1 MRSSLQNYARTLKF
15 SLYIIVNPFKGFW
28 DMKREKK
35 GSLSAALTILALA
48 VISTVAEAQ
57 YLSFPFNT
65 AYYEPKNFFSASLS
79 LLLPFALWCVVSYCL
94 TTLMNGEGAFRDIV
108 MATCY
113 ALTPMVL
120 TYIPLTLISYAL
132 TLEESGL
139 VTLVHTVVLIWTAFL
154 LIAGTLEIHQ
164 YTMFKTVMTILFTI
178 IGIAIVIFLGLLLF
192 TLMDQMW
199 TFVSNLAEE
208 ISLRLR

>member
-1 MRSSLQNYARTLKF
+1 MRPALQNYARALKF

-79 LLLPFALWCVVSYCL
+79 LLLPFVLWCVVSYCL

-120 TYIPLTLISYAL
+120 TYIPLTVISY
-132 TLEESGL
+132 
-139 VTLVHTVVLIWTAFL
+139 
-154 LIAGTLEIHQ
+154 AGTLEIHQ
-164 YTMFKTVMTILFTI
+164 YTMLKTVMTILFTI

-199 TFVSNLAEE
+199 TFVSDLAEE

>member
-1 MRSSLQNYARTLKF
+1 
-15 SLYIIVNPFKGFW
+15 
-28 DMKREKK
+28 MKREKK

-164 YTMFKTVMTILFTI
+164 YTMFKTVMTILFTTRHRHRDFP
-178 IGIAIVIFLGLLLF
+178 GIAAVHSDGPNVDLCQQSGRGNIPAASLTRGETPGGLYTNSQSYRPF
-192 TLMDQMW
+192 HRK
-199 TFVSNLAEE
+199 FV
-208 ISLRLR
+208 

>member
-1 MRSSLQNYARTLKF
+1 MRSALQNYARTLKF

-120 TYIPLTLISYAL
+120 TNPALRAAADSTLTPFWSISAC
-132 TLEESGL
+132 
-139 VTLVHTVVLIWTAFL
+139 VCD
-154 LIAGTLEIHQ
+154 
-164 YTMFKTVMTILFTI
+164 KTSPPKRPSI
-178 IGIAIVIFLGLLLF
+178 
-192 TLMDQMW
+192 
-199 TFVSNLAEE
+199 
-208 ISLRLR
+208 RK

>member
-1 MRSSLQNYARTLKF
+1 
-15 SLYIIVNPFKGFW
+15 
-28 DMKREKK
+28 MKREKK

-65 AYYEPKNFFSASLS
+65 AYYEPINFFSASLS

>member
-1 MRSSLQNYARTLKF
+1 
-15 SLYIIVNPFKGFW
+15 
-28 DMKREKK
+28 
-35 GSLSAALTILALA
+35 
-48 VISTVAEAQ
+48 
-57 YLSFPFNT
+57 
-65 AYYEPKNFFSASLS
+65 
-79 LLLPFALWCVVSYCL
+79 
-94 TTLMNGEGAFRDIV
+94 MNGEGAFRDIV

-199 TFVSNLAEE
+199 TFASNLAEE

>member
-1 MRSSLQNYARTLKF
+1 MRPALQNYARALKF

-79 LLLPFALWCVVSYCL
+79 LLLPFVLWCVVSYCL

-120 TYIPLTLISYAL
+120 TYIPLTVISYAL
-132 TLEESGL
+132 TWRNPACRAVAYRRSNLDG
-139 VTLVHTVVLIWTAFL
+139 VL

-164 YTMFKTVMTILFTI
+164 YTMLKTVMTILFTI

-199 TFVSNLAEE
+199 TFVSDLAEE

>member
-1 MRSSLQNYARTLKF
+1 
-15 SLYIIVNPFKGFW
+15 
-28 DMKREKK
+28 MKREKK
-35 GSLSAALTILALA
+35 GSLSAALTMLALA
-48 VISTVAEAQ
+48 VISTVSEAQ
-57 YLSFPFNT
+57 YLS
-65 AYYEPKNFFSASLS
+65 
-79 LLLPFALWCVVSYCL
+79 
-94 TTLMNGEGAFRDIV
+94 
-108 MATCY
+108 Y